1 MSNDKNTN
9 DVHQTPNNGFKYFV
23 FASIISADNDAYTE
37 DVKQDIIDRMD
48 KYYKAKDKSWNDYD
62 WEYILDPIG
71 DKEKIQRLVKILRD
85 E

>member
-1 MSNDKNTN
+1 MTSD
-9 DVHQTPNNGFKYFV
+9 GFKYFV
-23 FASIISADNDAYTE
+23 LASIISAENDSLTE
-37 DVKQDIIDRMD
+37 EVKQDIISRYD
-48 KYYKAKDKSWNDYD
+48 KHRHDSKDWNGLD

>member
-1 MSNDKNTN
+1 MNNDKNTN
-9 DVHQTPNNGFKYFV
+9 DVRQTPNNGFKYFV
-23 FASIISADNDAYTE
+23 FASIISAENESLTE
-37 DVKQDIIDRMD
+37 EVKQDIISRYD
-48 KYYKAKDKSWNDYD
+48 KYMHDSKGWNSYN

>member
-23 FASIISADNDAYTE
+23 FASIISAENDSLTE
-37 DVKQDIIDRMD
+37 EVKQDIISRYD
-48 KYYKAKDKSWNDYD
+48 KYRHDSEDWNSYD

>member
-1 MSNDKNTN
+1 MTSN
-9 DVHQTPNNGFKYFV
+9 GLKYLV
-23 FASIISADNDAYTE
+23 FANIISADNDAYTE
-37 DVKQDIIDRMD
+37 EVKQDIISRYD
-48 KYYKAKDKSWNDYD
+48 KYRHDSEDWDSYD